1 MLDNQMLKQDLSKI
15 DKNLIDNLMPFQ
27 RDGIW

>member
-27 RDGIW
+27 QDGVW